1 MKLNQ
6 NFHFHLLAQFNQHT
20 LSCCK
25 TLALFPGVA
34 ISHLM
39 LNLNP
44 KCLATASRLT
54 DACSRSLSQSQSQLD
69 KKTLRN
75 VASRFS
81 LRVNSISIRTSFESF
96 LSFLFRVFFVY
107 FTLRPGAAQ
116 YQLATTMRMLYFS
129 HLRLESVFKI
139 CDNTVNAHVCFFST
153 NLQMYTEITRENRCP
168 QPFPLQNQNI
178 HPPLVWRL
186 YKKNGSVTANV
197 V

>member
-1 MKLNQ
+1 MSC
-6 NFHFHLLAQFNQHT
+6 T
-20 LSCCK
+20 LSRSGNFTFDAK
-25 TLALFPGVA
+25 PEPKMPSHGVATDWRLLTLALSV
-34 ISHLM
+34 SV
-39 LNLNP
+39 
-44 KCLATASRLT
+44 
-54 DACSRSLSQSQSQLD
+54 SQHWQ
-69 KKTLRN
+69 KTLRN

-186 YKKNGSVTANV
+186 YKKKRIGHR
-197 V
+197 